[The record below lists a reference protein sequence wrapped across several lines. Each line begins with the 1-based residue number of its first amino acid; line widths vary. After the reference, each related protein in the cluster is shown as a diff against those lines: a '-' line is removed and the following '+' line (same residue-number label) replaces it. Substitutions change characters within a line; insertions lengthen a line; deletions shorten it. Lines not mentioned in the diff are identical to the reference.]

1 MGKWSLFGGMCLV
14 NKRVTMVLLSY
25 LEPLRLLLRLRK
37 VNLNPPSEAHLTI
50 GKSMRAHTTALA

>member
-1 MGKWSLFGGMCLV
+1 MAKWSRFGGMCLV
-14 NKRVTMVLLSY
+14 NKRVTMLLLCY

-50 GKSMRAHTTALA
+50 GKSMLALTMAQV

>member
-1 MGKWSLFGGMCLV
+1 MAKWPLCGGMCLV
-14 NKRVTMVLLSY
+14 NKRVTMLLLCC

-50 GKSMRAHTTALA
+50 GKSMLALTMAQV